1 MALAF
6 FQYSPEAR
14 LGSVSGT
21 QYIPSTT
28 LPQGGS
34 LDFKN
39 E

>member
-6 FQYSPEAR
+6 FQYSPEGR

-28 LPQGGS
+28 NHREDP
-34 LDFKN
+34 
-39 E
+39 